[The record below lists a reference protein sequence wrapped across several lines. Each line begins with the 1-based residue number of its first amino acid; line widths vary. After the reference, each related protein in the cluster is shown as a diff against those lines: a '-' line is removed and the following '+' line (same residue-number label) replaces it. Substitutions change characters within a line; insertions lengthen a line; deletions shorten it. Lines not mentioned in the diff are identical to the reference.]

1 VIRVAVIAVVLLAVV
16 VAAHAGHGDLPTLV
30 TEALTIESATVTDA
44 QFLAGA
50 AGTRAAIGGQ
60 LRIPVTLARLPA
72 VVLVHGE
79 TGVAANVQQW
89 ADVLNSIGLA
99 VLMLDSFTGRG
110 MAELSTDYTRL
121 SDGSMVVDAFRALGV
136 LGAHAKIDPRRI
148 AVLGFSKG
156 GTAALLTGVRR
167 FQRTYGRAGLEYAAH
182 LALYPSCA
190 TTYRD
195 DERVSPRPFR
205 LLHGTADDWMP
216 VEPCRRLVSR
226 LRSAGADA
234 TLVELKGAHHLFDVA
249 DLPASRPLPAVQRN
263 RCDLEERAGALV
275 NRATGRPATRDECR
289 RAGATIGHDARAYEE
304 AVKLVKDTL
313 TATLGG
319 G

>member
-1 VIRVAVIAVVLLAVV
+1 MTRVAVIAAVLLIAVV
-16 VAAHAGHGDLPTLV
+16 GAHAGHGDLPPLV
-30 TEALTIESATVTDA
+30 TEALTINSATLTDA

-50 AGTRAAIGGQ
+50 AGTPAAVGGQ
-60 LRIPVTLARLPA
+60 LRIPITPARVPA

-79 TGVAANVQQW
+79 TGVAANVRQW

-110 MAELSTDYTRL
+110 IAETSTDYTRL
-121 SDGSMVVDAFRALGV
+121 SDGSMVIDAFRALGA
-136 LGAHAKIDPRRI
+136 LGAQAKIDPRRI

-167 FQRTYGRAGLEYAAH
+167 FQRAYGRTGLEYAAH

-190 TTYRD
+190 TVYRD
-195 DERVSPRPFR
+195 DEQVSARPFR
-205 LLHGTADDWMP
+205 LLHGTADDWTP
-216 VEPCRRLVSR
+216 IEPCRQLVSR
-226 LRSAGADA
+226 LRRAGADA
-234 TLVELKGAHHLFDVA
+234 TLAELKGAHHLFDVA

-263 RCDLEERAGALV
+263 GCQLEERAGALA
-275 NRATGRPATRDECR
+275 NRATGRPGTREECG

-304 AVKLVKDTL
+304 AVKLVKETL